1 MVLAWLSNSR
11 QRMGS
16 KPIARTKALMLSV
29 MALYHEAMRLVLPLP
44 ENGGK
49 IYKKDERIA

>member
-16 KPIARTKALMLSV
+16 KLVERTKACVVDLDPIPRSNV
-29 MALYHEAMRLVLPLP
+29 VSASPTR
-44 ENGGK
+44 
-49 IYKKDERIA
+49 ERKQDLQER